1 MGSTAGELECPAAP
15 GRLVSDQ
22 AGRPVA
28 GRARGARSN
37 PAGPRRFSSNHRDPA
52 APPDRRGA
60 PGGRGPP
67 SVELGQPL
75 RRVSQLP
82 RAPADRWTP
91 RRDALQP
98 LPRKLRYRLARVVR
112 FGPVATR
119 RSPRRPLSDV
129 PAVRWSSVTSPE
141 VGRRNE
147 TLTPLGRIADRSGAT
162 IRGRATFYTGRRRSG
177 DASERGRRSALT
189 VQAAVGRFDHEGI
202 RAVAGHDAH
211 PRLGVRGPSRRLL
224 GGDDTRRGG
233 EADTGAPCEPRARY
247 GMVRRRARS
256 DHRGGTGRR
265 AGERDDRAAAVART
279 SRDTLFPGQP
289 RITAPLRDSRP
300 GGPGLPGVLFPTPPR
315 NNTSRIPVRRASM
328 VAGPVRGGNLA

>member
-1 MGSTAGELECPAAP
+1 MGSTAGEPECPAAP

-119 RSPRRPLSDV
+119 RSPRPPLSAV
-129 PAVRWSSVTSPE
+129 PAAPLVTSVTPPK
-141 VGRRNE
+141 VGPRN
-147 TLTPLGRIADRSGAT
+147 TLTPLGRVVDHAGAT
-162 IRGRATFYTGRRRSG
+162 IR
-177 DASERGRRSALT
+177 
-189 VQAAVGRFDHEGI
+189 
-202 RAVAGHDAH
+202 
-211 PRLGVRGPSRRLL
+211 
-224 GGDDTRRGG
+224 
-233 EADTGAPCEPRARY
+233 
-247 GMVRRRARS
+247 
-256 DHRGGTGRR
+256 
-265 AGERDDRAAAVART
+265 
-279 SRDTLFPGQP
+279 
-289 RITAPLRDSRP
+289 
-300 GGPGLPGVLFPTPPR
+300 
-315 NNTSRIPVRRASM
+315 
-328 VAGPVRGGNLA
+328 